1 MQIINLAHAPEV
13 IGTLARWHFDEWHTL
28 YPEETLE
35 DFQTE
40 LVASTAQGTVPSTFV
55 AQVDGNVVG
64 SISLLPHDM
73 DIDEP
78 WTPWLANLYVHPDYR
93 QQGAGKQLVQH
104 LIAFA
109 RRNSLDQLYLFT
121 PSSRDYYEALG
132 WTLLRRQSY
141 KGQQV
146 DIMLLALSETG
157 E

>member
-1 MQIINLAHAPEV
+1 MQIFNLADVPQA
-13 IGTLARWHFDEWHTL
+13 IDTLARWHFNEWHAL

-35 DFQTE
+35 DFRADLE
-40 LVASTAQGTVPSTFV
+40 ASAAHGTVPSTFV
-55 AQVDGNVVG
+55 AQVDGKVVG

-78 WTPWLANLYVHPDYR
+78 WTPWLANLFVHPDYR
-93 QQGAGKQLVQH
+93 QQGVGKQLIEH

-109 RRNSLDQLYLFT
+109 RRNSLDRLYLFT

-132 WTLLRRQSY
+132 WALLSTQSY

-146 DIMLLALSETG
+146 DIMLRALAKEND
-157 E
+157 

>member
-1 MQIINLAHAPEV
+1 MQIIKLADVPEV

-35 DFQTE
+35 DFQAE
-40 LVASTAQGTVPSTFV
+40 LAASTTQGTVPSTFV

-64 SISLLPHDM
+64 SISLLSHDM

-78 WTPWLANLYVHPDYR
+78 WAPWLANLYVHPDNR
-93 QQGAGKQLVQH
+93 QQGVGKQLIQH

-146 DIMLLALSETG
+146 DIMLLALSEKDG
-157 E
+157 

>member
-1 MQIINLAHAPEV
+1 MQIINLADAPEV

-40 LVASTAQGTVPSTFV
+40 LAASTAQGTVPSTFV

-93 QQGAGKQLVQH
+93 QQGVGKQLIQH